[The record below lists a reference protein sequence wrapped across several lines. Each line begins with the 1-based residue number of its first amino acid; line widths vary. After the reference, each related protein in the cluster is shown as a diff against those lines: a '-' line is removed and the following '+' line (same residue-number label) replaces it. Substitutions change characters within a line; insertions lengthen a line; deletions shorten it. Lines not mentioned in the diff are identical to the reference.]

1 MPRVIPLVKRCD
13 PSKLIL
19 QYNFPKSLLHQN
31 ICMLL
36 YFCCSNRRI
45 FTSESFYLTTH
56 QYTDANY
63 LPIHRILWLVSMLID
78 IWYNAIHRKKIIHQ
92 FSNMSIPSYPCSHL
106 LHHNDSGYIT
116 ISVCMNKLSLYLQK
130 RLHWQLTVCI
140 NHVELFY

>member
-1 MPRVIPLVKRCD
+1 MPKVIPLVKRCD

-92 FSNMSIPSYPCSHL
+92 FSNMSIPSCTLVAICSTTMTVVT
-106 LHHNDSGYIT
+106 SP
-116 ISVCMNKLSLYLQK
+116 SLF
-130 RLHWQLTVCI
+130 V
-140 NHVELFY
+140 